1 MGILELKPGFYFT
14 GALDHDLRVF
24 DIIMYTEYGTTYNS
38 YVLKTANHTVLFE
51 TAKAKCLDSWLE
63 KVAAITPI
71 DQVDY
76 LVVSHT
82 EPDHSGSVE
91 RLLDLTFDCTDEM
104 GRPTQTHL
112 ILEIMGC
119 NSNLILTAED
129 GRILDCLRRV
139 DFEMSE
145 QRQVLPGLYY
155 HLPPTQG
162 KRDPFAVTQEEL
174 TALLA
179 AQRSPRR
186 LDGWLLDT
194 FGGFSPL
201 VCRELAFC
209 LTGDLDTDV
218 SELPEAEKTA
228 LAARLHARIEQL
240 RTQPP
245 QPVLLE
251 KDGRPWDFTCLPVT
265 QYGDFVRQEAFDSF
279 SRLLDRC

>member
-1 MGILELKPGFYFT
+1 MESNNNDYGKIIRNVGLFLGIPLVICLLMWLLFDNRTSAGDVKYSDFVGYFER
-14 GALDHDLRVF
+14 GEVEH
-24 DIIMYTEYGTTYNS
+24 
-38 YVLKTANHTVLFE
+38 FE
-51 TAKAKCLDSWLE
+51 
-63 KVAAITPI
+63 
-71 DQVDY
+71 
-76 LVVSHT
+76 
-82 EPDHSGSVE
+82 
-91 RLLDLTFDCTDEM
+91 LDLGSGVLARLT
-104 GRPTQTHL
+104 GR
-112 ILEIMGC
+112 M
-119 NSNLILTAED
+119 
-129 GRILDCLRRV
+129 
-139 DFEMSE
+139 
-145 QRQVLPGLYY
+145 
-155 HLPPTQG
+155 PP
-162 KRDPFAVTQEEL
+162 EEL

-265 QYGDFVRQEAFDSF
+265 CSMCSRNAAIRSF
-279 SRLLDRC
+279 PSK